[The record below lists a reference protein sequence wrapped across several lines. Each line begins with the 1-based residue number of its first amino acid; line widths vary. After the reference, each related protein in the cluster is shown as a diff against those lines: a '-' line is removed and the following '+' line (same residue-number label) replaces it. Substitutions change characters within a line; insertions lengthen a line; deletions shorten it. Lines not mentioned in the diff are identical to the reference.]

1 MGFSFSSL
9 MIMAMTMVA
18 CKTKKKKGEKK
29 TRRRKKTWRMLK
41 NLKHWEASKEKNK
54 EKMWMSGGKGVA

>member
-1 MGFSFSSL
+1 MGFSFSFFDDHGNDNGSL
-9 MIMAMTMVA
+9 QN
-18 CKTKKKKGEKK
+18 KEEEGEKK